1 MKSRLRRGGH
11 FRIACVTAE
20 LQRGFQCANSCS
32 RAPRLSSSQ
41 RRLWLAITHPISA
54 SKGAP
59 CSRGV
64 SDAQV
69 RVQTFTGVTTGT
81 VDNAFTLHHKTGI
94 DLDAIGGYD
103 FGMFRI
109 EGEVAW
115 KHAGL
120 DDVNNFDPALLT
132 AIGTATGVPVTATT
146 LDVGGHVTA
155 LSGMM
160 NGLVDFGGDHGVG
173 GYVGAGVGLA
183 GVKYSGGGLTTAT
196 TGLRGSYLLA
206 STCRSAR
213 ISISDLS
220 TVTSIRTASTSTHRS
235 SVTRGRARRSLRARA
250 ADSLHTASC

>member
-1 MKSRLRRGGH
+1 
-11 FRIACVTAE
+11 
-20 LQRGFQCANSCS
+20 
-32 RAPRLSSSQ
+32 
-41 RRLWLAITHPISA
+41 
-54 SKGAP
+54 
-59 CSRGV
+59 
-64 SDAQV
+64 
-69 RVQTFTGVTTGT
+69 
-81 VDNAFTLHHKTGI
+81 
-94 DLDAIGGYD
+94 
-103 FGMFRI
+103 MFRI

-120 DDVNNFDPALLT
+120 DDVNNFNPALLT

-183 GVKYSGGGLTTAT
+183 GVKYSGGGLSDRDNGFAWQ
-196 TGLRGSYLLA
+196 LLA
-206 STCRSAR
+206 GVYMPVSSN
-213 ISISDLS
+213 IDIGLS